1 MFVLL
6 SIILEH
12 RCTWTWK
19 SCPFLLFKM
28 HITIACLRFFR
39 IFIVSCRAESA
50 WYGKWE
56 GMFYMRTKLQ
66 TEFVFS
72 YTSQLIHM
80 DVLLRHCACISI
92 AVKLFVCMRSSDEK
106 CANDLIRVIIKV
118 SSGMRDR
125 QQNTE
130 QTQYS
135 TAVANTQKIIH
146 CQTERLFL

>member
-1 MFVLL
+1 MLAFLSHIHRQLPRGKRLIWKMKGYVLHAYETTNRVCFWL
-6 SIILEH
+6 YKH
-12 RCTWTWK
+12 
-19 SCPFLLFKM
+19 
-28 HITIACLRFFR
+28 
-39 IFIVSCRAESA
+39 
-50 WYGKWE
+50 
-56 GMFYMRTKLQ
+56 
-66 TEFVFS
+66 
-72 YTSQLIHM
+72 TSQLIHM

-92 AVKLFVCMRSSDEK
+92 AVKLFVCMRSS
-106 CANDLIRVIIKV
+106 DLIRVIIKV

>member
-1 MFVLL
+1 
-6 SIILEH
+6 
-12 RCTWTWK
+12 
-19 SCPFLLFKM
+19 
-28 HITIACLRFFR
+28 
-39 IFIVSCRAESA
+39 
-50 WYGKWE
+50 
-56 GMFYMRTKLQ
+56 MRTKLQ
-66 TEFVFS
+66 TEFVFG

-92 AVKLFVCMRSSDEK
+92 AVKLFVCMRSS
-106 CANDLIRVIIKV
+106 DLIRVIIKV